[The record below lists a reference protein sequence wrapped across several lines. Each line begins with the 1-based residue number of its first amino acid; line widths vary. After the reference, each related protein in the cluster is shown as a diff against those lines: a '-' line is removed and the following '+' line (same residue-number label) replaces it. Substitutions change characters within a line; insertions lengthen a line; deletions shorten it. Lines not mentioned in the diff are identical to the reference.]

1 MSSSQTLLWT
11 VAAALLFW
19 GVGAYNRLVR
29 MRNAIQQ
36 HYAALDARVLRRNE
50 GVAALAA
57 ALAPLV
63 EPALV
68 ETLQAALGQSQAARE
83 QARKTPCDARAI
95 TNLGVTETVLGDARL
110 RLAGVLAQ
118 QGESLGA
125 SSVPALVDQV
135 TQAETALGFARE
147 QFNRA
152 AAEYNAAVRQF
163 PTRLLA
169 ALFGFGAGATL
180 PALP

>member
-1 MSSSQTLLWT
+1 MNSPRTWWW
-11 VAAALLFW
+11 VGAALLLFW
-19 GVGAYNRLVR
+19 VVGGYNRLVR

-68 ETLQAALGQSQAARE
+68 DMLQAALGQSQAARD

-95 TNLGVTETVLGDARL
+95 TNLGVTETVLGDARA
-110 RLAGVLAQ
+110 RLAGLLGQ
-118 QGESLGA
+118 QGKALAA

-135 TQAETALGFARE
+135 AQAETALGFARE